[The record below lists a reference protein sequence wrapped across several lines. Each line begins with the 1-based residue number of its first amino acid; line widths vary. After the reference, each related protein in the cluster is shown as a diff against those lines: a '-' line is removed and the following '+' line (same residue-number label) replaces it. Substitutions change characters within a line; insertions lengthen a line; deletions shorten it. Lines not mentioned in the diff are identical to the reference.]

1 MFVWYLIFQLIQLM
15 YFIIAPMA
23 DVLTLLKG
31 REDNWLVKL
40 RDLMFASFAFPICV
54 VSNRS
59 CYLSQPL
66 QIIPINPIFIC

>member
-1 MFVWYLIFQLIQLM
+1 MHISKMFVWYLIFQLIQLM

-40 RDLMFASFAFPICV
+40 RDLMFASLTFPICV
-54 VSNRS
+54 VSNHS
-59 CYLSQPL
+59 CYLS
-66 QIIPINPIFIC
+66 